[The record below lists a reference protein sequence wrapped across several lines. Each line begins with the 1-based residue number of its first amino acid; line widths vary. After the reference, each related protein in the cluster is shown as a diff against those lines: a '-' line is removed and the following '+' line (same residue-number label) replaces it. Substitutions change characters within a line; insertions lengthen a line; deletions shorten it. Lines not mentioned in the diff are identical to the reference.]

1 MSPIQGLSDL
11 LKSQYC
17 PTCGTICTPSG
28 RQVDHIKKKKCGNK
42 ASGKV
47 QYTSCDIVFISTSGI
62 LRSSDIY
69 KIVFQQVKP
78 TMNLYYLYC
87 VKKGSQFRMPT
98 IKNWARIRALKLRR
112 A

>member
-1 MSPIQGLSDL
+1 MSPIQDLSDL

-62 LRSSDIY
+62 YYARLIY
-69 KIVFQQVKP
+69 IYIVITGLCKP
-78 TMNLYYLYC
+78 KWPLD
-87 VKKGSQFRMPT
+87 
-98 IKNWARIRALKLRR
+98 LRR
-112 A
+112 IFFAIIIQY